1 MHKRGRL
8 HIAGLFCQE
17 QSLNA
22 LSTFF
27 TSDRPQLSE
36 LKGWVGVTSQI
47 LFLKRLL
54 LASFNSFARKRVNH
68 YLTLNLRFEKQ
79 TAVINTNTKHQ
90 VMINTR
96 NK

>member
-1 MHKRGRL
+1 MYKRGRL

-22 LSTFF
+22 LST
-27 TSDRPQLSE
+27 SDRPQLSE
-36 LKGWVGVTSQI
+36 LKGWVDVTSQI

-54 LASFNSFARKRVNH
+54 FASFNSFARKRVN

-79 TAVINTNTKHQ
+79 TAVINKNTKHQ
-90 VMINTR
+90 VLINTR